1 MLEGSFSPLGAA
13 PCCEFLTAPGHPR
26 WSHAAPMLCAPRRGL
41 RGLGGMVGFGD
52 WAALGLRVPPYNGV
66 CPQAEP
72 KLQLSLRAQWDKGY
86 KVSGTPKVLGAEAL

>member
-1 MLEGSFSPLGAA
+1 MG
-13 PCCEFLTAPGHPR
+13 
-26 WSHAAPMLCAPRRGL
+26 
-41 RGLGGMVGFGD
+41 GFGD
-52 WAALGLRVPPYNGV
+52 WAALGLRVHPYNGV